1 MKQELEVVL
10 QAARTLPTEELPRL
24 LGALRVIESVAQAR
38 LLAPP
43 PAQPAATNGSDLL
56 DVKQTAR
63 YIGMSCGFVYRN
75 ADAMPVIRIGN
86 VIRFRRRDLNEWITQ
101 RRATPRSVDCVGNPV
116 VNHASTTLRSSRK
129 EAGHRRRRLERG
141 SD

>member
-10 QAARTLPTEELPRL
+10 QAARMLPTEELPRL
-24 LGALRVIESVAQAR
+24 LGDLRVIESVAQAR
-38 LLAPP
+38 LLAPA

-75 ADAMPVIRIGN
+75 ADTMPVLRIGN
-86 VIRFRRRDLNEWITQ
+86 VIRFRRRDLDLWITD
-101 RRATPRSVDCVGNPV
+101 RRKAPACR
-116 VNHASTTLRSSRK
+116 
-129 EAGHRRRRLERG
+129 
-141 SD
+141 